1 MAGYHPVL
9 FFLIAAVAAAELGLT
24 AYLVHDYENRESGYP
39 SSRYRSLI
47 IFILFDACWTVLF
60 GLAYLLFIVGGAL
73 HILAS
78 IASSAIWLIITAV
91 LWGVAAGLYKN
102 ERGGGMCEGEAA
114 ISRCRQTQTVEA
126 LAWTEMGLCILTL
139 FAACFW
145 MRRSKRSYRN
155 PYYV

>member
-1 MAGYHPVL
+1 MAGYHPLL
-9 FFLIAAVAAAELGLT
+9 FFLIAAVGAAELGLT
-24 AYLVHDYENRESGYP
+24 AYLVHDYETRDGGYP

-60 GLAYLLFIVGGAL
+60 GLAYILFIVAGHL
-73 HILAS
+73 HALAS

-91 LWGVAAGLYKN
+91 LWGVAAGLYHN
-102 ERGGGMCEGEAA
+102 ERGGGMCNGEAV

-126 LAWTEMGLCILTL
+126 LAWTEMALCIVTL

-145 MRRSKRSYRN
+145 VRRSKRSYRN
-155 PYYV
+155 SYYV

>member
-1 MAGYHPVL
+1 MRTGRADIHPRDTGLSSSSSSSMPAG
-9 FFLIAAVAAAELGLT
+9 
-24 AYLVHDYENRESGYP
+24 P
-39 SSRYRSLI
+39 SS
-47 IFILFDACWTVLF
+47 
-60 GLAYLLFIVGGAL
+60 LARPLVSKTINYSQASF
-73 HILAS
+73 S